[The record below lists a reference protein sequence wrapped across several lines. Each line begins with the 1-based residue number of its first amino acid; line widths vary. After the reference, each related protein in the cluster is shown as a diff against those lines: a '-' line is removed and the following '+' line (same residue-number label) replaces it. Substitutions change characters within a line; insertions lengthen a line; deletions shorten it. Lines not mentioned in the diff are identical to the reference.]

1 MSNHLTIKIM
11 NKKQYIIPTIKTAI
25 LAENLMLEFSDTQ
38 GDGNQLSKEIIFDD
52 DVDNASANVW
62 DE

>member
-1 MSNHLTIKIM
+1 M

-52 DVDNASANVW
+52 DVEDASANVW